1 MNLGEKI
8 KSLRKEKN
16 ISQET
21 LANHL
26 GLSFQA
32 VSKWET
38 GVTMPDVSMIPA
50 IAYYF
55 GISTD
60 ELFDYSRYETEKNVE
75 AIVDEYSKY
84 WGKSER
90 PENPKMCEK
99 VLREGLKKYP
109 GNDILLNC
117 LICVLPVPERA
128 AEVIEIAKALIASTK
143 IDEVR
148 LDSYRIL
155 AETYK
160 ATGEYTLCKDAIE
173 HIPEIYFTK
182 LYTAADLLE
191 GEEGFMAAAKERSLA
206 FEHLIYMLYKM
217 AEYYV
222 NTGEKGKAEKMYGEA
237 KAVIEAMNGDYP
249 TKWTRSLEDREE
261 IVKIEE
267 KLKNLIN

>member
-84 WGKSER
+84 WGK
-90 PENPKMCEK
+90 
-99 VLREGLKKYP
+99 
-109 GNDILLNC
+109 
-117 LICVLPVPERA
+117 
-128 AEVIEIAKALIASTK
+128 
-143 IDEVR
+143 
-148 LDSYRIL
+148 RI
-155 AETYK
+155 
-160 ATGEYTLCKDAIE
+160 
-173 HIPEIYFTK
+173 
-182 LYTAADLLE
+182 
-191 GEEGFMAAAKERSLA
+191 
-206 FEHLIYMLYKM
+206 
-217 AEYYV
+217 
-222 NTGEKGKAEKMYGEA
+222 
-237 KAVIEAMNGDYP
+237 
-249 TKWTRSLEDREE
+249 
-261 IVKIEE
+261 
-267 KLKNLIN
+267 